1 MRMSPL
7 IGAAQLAVGRAVG
20 IARFGD
26 TVHAFMASLA
36 PLVAFPL
43 VGAVFLLMGG
53 SPEDAL
59 TTLLLTLVAQLTPAV
74 VSHALAVRWGREAEW
89 LRYATAF
96 NWCQWAIPAAAFVL
110 MVVLQLATVG
120 GVGDEAAGD
129 ILIVALA
136 AYALWLH
143 FLLARAGLG
152 LGRGRSVALV
162 LIVNAATV
170 ALVLGPRW
178 VAGLLS
184 GGA

>member
-1 MRMSPL
+1 MSPL
-7 IGAAQLAVGRAVG
+7 IGAVLLAVGRTVG
-20 IARFGD
+20 MARFSD
-26 TVHAFMASLA
+26 TVAAFMASLA

-43 VGAVFLLMGG
+43 VGAVFLLLGG
-53 SPEDAL
+53 SAEDAL
-59 TTLLLTLVAQLTPAV
+59 TTLLLTMVAQLTPAV

-110 MVVLQLATVG
+110 MVVVQIATAG
-120 GVGDEAAGD
+120 GVSDEAAGNL
-129 ILIVALA
+129 LIVALA

-143 FLLARAGLG
+143 YVLARAGLR

-162 LIVNAATV
+162 LIVNFVTV

-178 VAGLLS
+178 LAGLLT